1 VVDATSQYVLGSDDA
16 ERHRL
21 LRQARGF
28 RDEASW
34 LLDQVGVGAGWR
46 AVDVGCGPI
55 GILDLLAERVGAA
68 GQTIGVDNEPHMVEM
83 AKSVAAE
90 LSLAN
95 LTLVEADAMST
106 GLEPSSF
113 DFVHARLLLV
123 NVRDPEGVASELA
136 ALARPGGVVAL
147 EEVDWISWICEPPHP
162 AWDRLRDALREFRR
176 RRGLDVHMGR
186 RLPGLLRG
194 AGLEIMGYRALC
206 PTYLH
211 GDDNHRLLVNFATL
225 HAKELATEGLIEG
238 RELDVLAS
246 ELDAHLAEP
255 GTMTLY
261 CLFCQSW
268 ARRPATLQPP
278 DRGPRADSH
287 RSK

>member
-1 VVDATSQYVLGSDDA
+1 MVDATSQYVLGSDDA
-16 ERHRL
+16 ERQRL

-34 LLDQVGVGAGWR
+34 LVDQVGVGAGWR

-55 GILDLLAERVGAA
+55 GVLDLLAERVGAA
-68 GQTIGVDNEPHMVEM
+68 GQIIGVDNEPRMIEM

-95 LTLVEADAMST
+95 LTLVKADA
-106 GLEPSSF
+106 
-113 DFVHARLLLV
+113 
-123 NVRDPEGVASELA
+123 A
-136 ALARPGGVVAL
+136 A
-147 EEVDWISWICEPPHP
+147 
-162 AWDRLRDALREFRR
+162 
-176 RRGLDVHMGR
+176 
-186 RLPGLLRG
+186 
-194 AGLEIMGYRALC
+194 
-206 PTYLH
+206 
-211 GDDNHRLLVNFATL
+211 
-225 HAKELATEGLIEG
+225 EGLIDDG
-238 RELDVLAS
+238 ELDVLAS
-246 ELDAHLAEP
+246 ELDALLAEP

-278 DRGPRADSH
+278 DRAPRADSH